1 MSKDNQASRE
11 RQFSLGLKLKEAAR
25 EAQTAADL
33 FDEACAQAMGINR
46 TDARCMDIIDR
57 LGPLTPGRLAAE
69 SGLTTGA
76 VTAVIDRLE
85 ALDYVRRSRD
95 ATDRRRIWI
104 AITDEAS
111 LIGQRLFGHY
121 TELNTALMTR
131 FSPAEIETVIA
142 FMRIDA
148 RINHAF
154 GTLLK
159 DYVLPQA
166 ASNEDRVVR
175 ARAFQRDGHRL
186 IETLSR
192 AIVEGTAERPDA
204 EEAG

>member
-11 RQFSLGLKLKEAAR
+11 RQFSLGLRLKEAAR
-25 EAQTAADL
+25 ESQTAADL
-33 FDEACAQAMGINR
+33 FDEACAQSMGINR

-57 LGPLTPGRLAAE
+57 LGPLTPGQLAVE

-95 ATDRRRIWI
+95 ETDRRKIWI

-111 LIGQRLFGHY
+111 IIANRLFGHHAD
-121 TELNTALMTR
+121 LNTALMTR

-159 DYVLPQA
+159 DYVLPQTA
-166 ASNEDRVVR
+166 GHEDRVVQ
-175 ARAFQRDGHRL
+175 ARAFQRDGHKL
-186 IETLSR
+186 IETLSQ
-192 AIVEGTAERPDA
+192 AIIDGTAETPDA
-204 EEAG
+204 E